1 LIRLLLV
8 TVSLLSLNPTLVR
21 TIAPAAQQSEG
32 IPVQL
37 AHFSPDAG
45 GVDIYVDDTLQF
57 ESMRFAT
64 VSAWIILPT
73 GTHEISVF
81 QSGASADSD
90 PLTRYQLDLTP
101 GNMTYTI
108 AIIGLLER
116 PDVVPISLK
125 VIETDHTAIGS
136 TQSGLTI
143 FNASPN
149 AGSISVMLSETPIV
163 DGLVYPM
170 DSSDPVVDG
179 VYTTSVIAAA
189 YSVQVQSTT
198 DGSQILP
205 NEDVVLLGNRQY
217 LLAIIGLLENPQ
229 LLVVSSNIQE
239 IRANTTNSAID
250 TDNPLRSAHL
260 RIGHFSE
267 DTLPLTVTLDERD
280 LVTGLA
286 YPSVSE
292 WFELAPG
299 DYTLNMIPIENND
312 RQISGTISLGN
323 GAWVTATAI
332 GLSAVTD
339 DIYGLR
345 LQTFEENDAPI
356 APGESRFTLFHASP
370 GTPPVNLNVDDQV
383 FASYLSYPG
392 TFGDND
398 GTIEFDIVADRY
410 DIQLTDATNPDVVL
424 LDLPSTNLA
433 AGNQYLF
440 VAVNSGANINT
451 FFVRDER

>member
-149 AGSISVMLSETPIV
+149 AGSISVMLSETP
-163 DGLVYPM
+163 
-170 DSSDPVVDG
+170 
-179 VYTTSVIAAA
+179 
-189 YSVQVQSTT
+189 
-198 DGSQILP
+198 
-205 NEDVVLLGNRQY
+205 LLMG
-217 LLAIIGLLENPQ
+217 
-229 LLVVSSNIQE
+229 
-239 IRANTTNSAID
+239 
-250 TDNPLRSAHL
+250 
-260 RIGHFSE
+260 
-267 DTLPLTVTLDERD
+267 
-280 LVTGLA
+280 
-286 YPSVSE
+286 
-292 WFELAPG
+292 
-299 DYTLNMIPIENND
+299 
-312 RQISGTISLGN
+312 
-323 GAWVTATAI
+323 
-332 GLSAVTD
+332 
-339 DIYGLR
+339 
-345 LQTFEENDAPI
+345 
-356 APGESRFTLFHASP
+356 
-370 GTPPVNLNVDDQV
+370 
-383 FASYLSYPG
+383 
-392 TFGDND
+392 
-398 GTIEFDIVADRY
+398 
-410 DIQLTDATNPDVVL
+410 
-424 LDLPSTNLA
+424 
-433 AGNQYLF
+433 
-440 VAVNSGANINT
+440 
-451 FFVRDER
+451 